1 MKRKLVYANLIYT
14 AIFILLIAL
23 DRITKQFAIDYVMKQ
38 EIDIIPNIF
47 TLHYLENRG
56 AAFVVRY
63 AYITV
68 YHVRL
73 SVIFQMRTL
82 VAIYVIGF
90 VAALHYIICLIINT
104 QR

>member
-1 MKRKLVYANLIYT
+1 M
-14 AIFILLIAL
+14 LLL
-23 DRITKQFAIDYVMKQ
+23 DF
-38 EIDIIPNIF
+38 P
-47 TLHYLENRG
+47 YLLFGESH
-56 AAFVVRY
+56 FVVRY